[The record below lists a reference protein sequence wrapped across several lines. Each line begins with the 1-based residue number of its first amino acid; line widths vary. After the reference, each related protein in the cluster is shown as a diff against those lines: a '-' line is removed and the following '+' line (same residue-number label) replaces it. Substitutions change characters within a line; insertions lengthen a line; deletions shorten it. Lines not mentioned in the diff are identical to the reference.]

1 MTEALS
7 QITTTLFGTGGVIPT
22 VFTWITSAT
31 VLPYFA
37 IGIACS
43 LALFGVKAIKSV
55 IWGA

>member
-1 MTEALS
+1 MSEALT
-7 QITTTLFGTGGVIPT
+7 QITSTLFGTGGVIPT
-22 VFTWITSAT
+22 VFSWITSTT

-43 LALFGVKAIKSV
+43 LALFGVKAIRSV